1 MLNHKSSLVTAKN
14 YAELDY
20 SHVDAWGGSTRQ
32 LQAPAVLVSKMP
44 KPTVAAGPF
53 VARMK
58 KRGGEQKPGEP
69 CPGKGEAET
78 CPGRQRAAEAGEASN
93 PPYGGRNGA
102 SASDLGGSSK
112 GPAKIWTFAGRF
124 CQISQDQITHAAGR
138 GKVC

>member
-14 YAELDY
+14 YAKLDY

-58 KRGGEQKPGEP
+58 KGGASKSQVNHARERVKPRPVPEGRERP
-69 CPGKGEAET
+69 R
-78 CPGRQRAAEAGEASN
+78 PGRLATPHMVAATA
-93 PPYGGRNGA
+93 PLLRLGR
-102 SASDLGGSSK
+102 
-112 GPAKIWTFAGRF
+112 
-124 CQISQDQITHAAGR
+124 
-138 GKVC
+138 V